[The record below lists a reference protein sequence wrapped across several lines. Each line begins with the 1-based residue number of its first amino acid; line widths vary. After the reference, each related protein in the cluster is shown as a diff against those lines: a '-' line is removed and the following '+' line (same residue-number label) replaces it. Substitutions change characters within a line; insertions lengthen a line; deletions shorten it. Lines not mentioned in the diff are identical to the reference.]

1 MQTVTIKEQDAYDE
15 AFEDIEL
22 MTANLLKIKR

>member
-1 MQTVTIKEQDAYDE
+1 MQTVTLKEQETYE